1 MSRLSNLHL
10 PASSDPLSSL
20 SNLAGKT
27 LMLYKLTVQAAVR
40 PLWQMMWKLP
50 SCCCCR
56 LPGCPMLLP
65 LPLLLLL
72 LPLPQVQ
79 LEQFHNSL
87 TIINASSVERQ
98 TALASQKFGAPI
110 QGSPQAKPSQ
120 GRGRGRA
127 NKQLP
132 ETTPTP
138 SQLLLPLPTGT
149 AASLNHKLPARC
161 LLYEMENAP
170 QMKNNAK

>member
-1 MSRLSNLHL
+1 MAGVRQVWLLPPPRLMSVKLKNLLFNMRTATGCLDSTVHSNSPPASTALCLCL
-10 PASSDPLSSL
+10 PASSAPSPH
-20 SNLAGKT
+20 SNSAGKT
-27 LMLYKLTVQAAVR
+27 LTLYKLTVQAAVR

-56 LPGCPMLLP
+56 LPACPMLLP
-65 LPLLLLL
+65 LLPLLLLPL

-110 QGSPQAKPSQ
+110 QGSPQAKPRQRQRQS
-120 GRGRGRA
+120 
-127 NKQLP
+127 
-132 ETTPTP
+132 
-138 SQLLLPLPTGT
+138 
-149 AASLNHKLPARC
+149 
-161 LLYEMENAP
+161 
-170 QMKNNAK
+170 